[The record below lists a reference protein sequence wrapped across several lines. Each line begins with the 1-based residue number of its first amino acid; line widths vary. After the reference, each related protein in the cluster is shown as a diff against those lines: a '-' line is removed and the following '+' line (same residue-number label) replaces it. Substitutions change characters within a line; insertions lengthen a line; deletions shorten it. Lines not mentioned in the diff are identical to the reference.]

1 MEVMNLLEGR
11 ARLIGSKILKENEII
26 DYIKFKELLISD
38 MNNKGIKQKAKAV
51 LTKLKFKLDSDVLRF
66 VNRAN

>member
-1 MEVMNLLEGR
+1 MNLLEGR

-26 DYIKFKELLISD
+26 DYIKFKELLISE
-38 MNNKGIKQKAKAV
+38 MNNKGIKQKAKAE